1 MNYYFVRETP
11 IGELLLEV
19 NLKYLIKISFNGKY
33 TNRINTSSFNR
44 KNLILEKTV
53 EQPDEYFFIIK
64 DFLQLTIFLIPNGSL
79 KKYSK
84 KFLP

>member
-44 KNLILEKTV
+44 KILILEKTV
-53 EQPDEYFFIIK
+53 EQLDEYFFIIE
-64 DFLQLTIFLIPNGSL
+64 DFLELTIFLIPHGSL

-84 KFLP
+84 KFLL